1 MFTAG
6 AVGPPGQRTFYLQAR
21 SGDSSVAWKVEKQQV
36 AALGEFLQRMLAD
49 LPQPDDIPDE
59 HTVALV
65 EPVEAQWA
73 VGALGVA
80 YDDDEDRILVAADE
94 LVETDDEGNPAPGV
108 DQATA
113 RVRITRGQALAF
125 VATAERLIEAGDRRA
140 RCADAP
146 STPTG
151 TSARGPTVTEC
162 TDRNGLDAGRRPTP

>member
-1 MFTAG
+1 MSESFDLRDVGVFTAG
-6 AVGPPGQRTFYLQAR
+6 AIGPPGQRIFYLQAR
-21 SGDSSVAWKVEKQQV
+21 TADSSVAWKVEKQQV

-59 HTVALV
+59 HAVALV

-80 YDDDEDRILVAADE
+80 YDNDEDRILVAADE
-94 LVETDDEGNPAPGV
+94 LVETDEEGNAAPGV

-125 VATAERLIEAGDRRA
+125 AATAERLIEGGRPPCPLCGRPLNPDGHICPR
-140 RCADAP
+140 
-146 STPTG
+146 T
-151 TSARGPTVTEC
+151 
-162 TDRNGLDAGRRPTP
+162 NGHGVH